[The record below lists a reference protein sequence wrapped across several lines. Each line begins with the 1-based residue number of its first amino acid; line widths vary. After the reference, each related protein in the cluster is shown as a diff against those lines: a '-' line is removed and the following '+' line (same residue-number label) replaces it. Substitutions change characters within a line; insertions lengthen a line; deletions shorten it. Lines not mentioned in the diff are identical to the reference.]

1 MISASDPVQNLEIAT
16 DLVHVEDEIEL
27 ADILEALVQ
36 RLNENLYLQTKD
48 DMLLKDFLILGS
60 IILLIFL

>member
-36 RLNENLYLQTKD
+36 RLNENLNLQTKRQKVV
-48 DMLLKDFLILGS
+48 L
-60 IILLIFL
+60 

>member
-1 MISASDPVQNLEIAT
+1 MISVSDPVQNLENAT